1 MKLKIVADSASNV
14 YERSD
19 VPYASVPL
27 KIIAKKEYA
36 DDKHLDVY
44 QMAQEIKEYKG
55 KSGTSCPNAAEWLE
69 AFGDAEGVFGVTI
82 TSRLSGSYNAA
93 LMAGNEYTETHPER
107 KVHIVDSL
115 STGPHMKM
123 IVDKLAEL
131 IQSGLSFDD
140 IKEQIDDYTNKHTH
154 LLFSLESVT
163 NLARNGRVN
172 PAIAMAVNAL
182 GIRIVGEAYDG
193 QLAQRNKV
201 RGEKRA
207 VAQLFSNM
215 KALGFKGAKVII
227 GHCYNEKGAEAIK
240 NTILSEFPDCQIEIH
255 TNHALNV
262 FYAELGGLL
271 VAFEDY

>member
-14 YERSD
+14 YERTD

-27 KIIAKKEYA
+27 KIIAGKEYV
-36 DDKHLDVY
+36 DDKNLDVY
-44 QMAQEIKEYKG
+44 QMAQEIKEYKS
-55 KSGTSCPNAAEWLE
+55 KSGTSCPNAAEWFE

-82 TSRLSGSYNAA
+82 TSKLSGSYNAA
-93 LMAGNEYTETHPER
+93 VMAGNEYTETYPDR

-131 IQSGLSFDD
+131 IQKSLSFEEV
-140 IKEQIDDYTNKHTH
+140 KEQITEYTAHTH

-182 GIRIVGEAYDG
+182 GIRIVGEAYEG

-207 VAQLFSNM
+207 VAQLFNNM

-240 NTILSEFPDCQIEIH
+240 NTILSEFPDCLIEVH

-271 VAFEDY
+271 VAFEDF

>member
-14 YERSD
+14 YERDD
-19 VPYASVPL
+19 VLYSSVPL
-27 KIIAKKEYA
+27 KIIAGKEYV
-36 DDKHLDVY
+36 DDKNLDVY

-55 KSGTSCPNAAEWLE
+55 KSSTSCPNAAEWEE
-69 AFGDAEGVFGVTI
+69 AFGDAEGIFGVTI
-82 TSRLSGSYNAA
+82 TSKLSGSYNSAMMAA
-93 LMAGNEYTETHPER
+93 NEYTEKHNDR

-131 IQSGLSFDD
+131 IQQNLSFDEV
-140 IKEQIDDYTNKHTH
+140 KEQIDAYVLHTH

-182 GIRIVGEAYDG
+182 GIRIVGEAYEG

-201 RGEKRA
+201 RGEKKA
-207 VAQLFSNM
+207 VTTLFSNM
-215 KALGFKGAKVII
+215 KELGFKGSKVII

-240 NTILSEFPDCQIEIH
+240 NTILKEFPNCQIEIH